1 MQAVLEREQ
10 LQARYEEEIMS
21 MRSFAEVSMMDAQ
34 MRADIDKKKLVLFS
48 HASESMSHVPVGTCC
63 LLFMA
68 LSCTHSTQI
77 EIDSQLHTLFTNRNR
92 LSAAHALHK

>member
-34 MRADIDKKKLVLFS
+34 MRAETDKMKLVLLP
-48 HASESMSHVPVGTCC
+48 HASGPISHMVVGTCY

-68 LSCTHSTQI
+68 LSCTRLTQI
-77 EIDSQLHTLFTNRNR
+77 EREAVNCQ
-92 LSAAHALHK
+92 SANHAVPSSAYADL